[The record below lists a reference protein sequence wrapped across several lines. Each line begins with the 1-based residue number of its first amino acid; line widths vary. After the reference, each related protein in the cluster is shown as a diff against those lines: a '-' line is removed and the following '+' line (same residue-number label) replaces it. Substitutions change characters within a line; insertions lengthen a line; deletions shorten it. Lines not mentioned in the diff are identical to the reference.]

1 MNKLLITLIV
11 LVSSFTLFAAVG
23 PVYDSTDT
31 PDTDKKAETVVS
43 LDFSNA
49 EGAEKSIIFGFSS
62 SELSSG
68 DFTPVTTPI
77 NSVSLALQSA
87 NEKGEVYAINEE
99 NNSPVYVFYQIING
113 SDVNVKISLSGALN
127 YDESTDN
134 GIGWTVKWGE
144 NSSVSEDRSAV
155 DIITHRGSNVKSA
168 GSYKLSITTDNLA
181 DTTTTLQSKEYKAN
195 IVLEINDG
203 N

>member
-1 MNKLLITLIV
+1 MKKLLITLIV

-23 PVYDSTDT
+23 PVYDSTD
-31 PDTDKKAETVVS
+31 PSYTDKKAETEVS

-68 DFTPVTTPI
+68 DFTPVKTPI
-77 NSVSLALQSA
+77 NSVSLALQKT

-99 NNSPVYVFYQIING
+99 NSPVYVFYQIING
-113 SDVNVKISLSGALN
+113 SDVNVKISLSDALN
-127 YDESTDN
+127 YEESTDN

-144 NSSVSEDRSAV
+144 NSSVSEDSSAV
-155 DIITHRGSNVKSA
+155 NIITHSGSNVKSA
-168 GSYKLSITTDNLA
+168 GSYELSITTDDLT
-181 DTTTTLQSKEYKAN
+181 DTTLKSKIYKAN
-195 IVLEINDG
+195 IVLEIDDG

>member
-1 MNKLLITLIV
+1 MKKLLITLIV

-31 PDTDKKAETVVS
+31 PNTDKKAETVVS

-49 EGAEKSIIFGFSS
+49 ENAKIIFGFSS
-62 SELSSG
+62 QELSSG
-68 DFTPVTTPI
+68 DFTPVKTTII
-77 NSVSLALQSA
+77 NSVSLALQKA

-134 GIGWTVKWGE
+134 GIGWTVKWDE
-144 NSSVSEDRSAV
+144 NSSVSEDSTAE
-155 DIITHRGSNVKSA
+155 DIINHSGSNVKSA
-168 GSYKLSITTDNLA
+168 GSYKLSISTDDLA
-181 DTTTTLQSKEYKAN
+181 ETTLQSKEYKAN

>member
-1 MNKLLITLIV
+1 MKKLLITLIV

-31 PDTDKKAETVVS
+31 PNTDKKAETVVS

-77 NSVSLALQSA
+77 NSVSLALQKA

-127 YDESTDN
+127 YEGSTDN

-144 NSSVSEDRSAV
+144 NISVSSEDRSAV
-155 DIITHRGSNVKSA
+155 DIITHSGSYVKSA
-168 GSYKLSITTDNLA
+168 GSYKLSITTDDLA
-181 DTTTTLQSKEYKAN
+181 ETTLQSKEYKAN

>member
-1 MNKLLITLIV
+1 MKKLLITLIV

-31 PDTDKKAETVVS
+31 LDTDKKAETVVS

-62 SELSSG
+62 QELKNG
-68 DFTPVTTPI
+68 NFTPVTTTLS
-77 NSVSLALQSA
+77 NVSLALQDA
-87 NEKGEVYAINEE
+87 NENGEVYAINEE

-144 NSSVSEDRSAV
+144 NSSVSEDSSAV
-155 DIITHRGSNVKSA
+155 DIITHSGSNVKSA
-168 GSYKLSITTDNLA
+168 GSYKLRITTDDLA
-181 DTTTTLQSKEYKAN
+181 DTTLQSKKYKAN

>member
-1 MNKLLITLIV
+1 MKKLLITLII
-11 LVSSFTLFAAVG
+11 LVSSFTIFAAVG
-23 PVYDSTDT
+23 PVYDSTD
-31 PDTDKKAETVVS
+31 PSYTDKKAETVVS

-49 EGAEKSIIFGFSS
+49 EDAEKSIIFGFSS
-62 SELSSG
+62 QELKNG
-68 DFTPVTTPI
+68 DFTPVTTTLS
-77 NSVSLALQSA
+77 NVSLALQDA
-87 NEKGEVYAINEE
+87 NGNGEVYAINEE
-99 NNSPVYVFYQIING
+99 NSPVYVFYQIING

-127 YDESTDN
+127 YEKSTDN

-144 NSSVSEDRSAV
+144 NSSVSSEDSTAE
-155 DIITHRGSNVKSA
+155 DIITHSGSYVKSA

-181 DTTTTLQSKEYKAN
+181 KTTLQSKEYKAN

>member
-1 MNKLLITLIV
+1 MKKLLITLIV

-62 SELSSG
+62 QELKNG
-68 DFTPVTTPI
+68 NFTPVTTTLF
-77 NSVSLALQSA
+77 NVSLALQDA
-87 NEKGEVYAINEE
+87 NENGEVYAINEE
-99 NNSPVYVFYQIING
+99 NSLYVFYQIING

-127 YDESTDN
+127 YEGSTDN

-155 DIITHRGSNVKSA
+155 DIITHSGSNVKSA

-181 DTTTTLQSKEYKAN
+181 KTTLQSKEYKAN

>member
-1 MNKLLITLIV
+1 MKKLLFTLIV

-23 PVYDSTDT
+23 PVYDSTDISST
-31 PDTDKKAETVVS
+31 VKKAETVVS

-77 NSVSLALQSA
+77 NSVSLALQDA

-99 NNSPVYVFYQIING
+99 NNPVYVFYQIING

-127 YDESTDN
+127 YEESTDS
-134 GIGWTVKWGE
+134 GIGWTVKWGK
-144 NSSVSEDRSAV
+144 NSSVSEDSSAV
-155 DIITHRGSNVKSA
+155 NIITHSGSNVKNA
-168 GSYKLSITTDNLA
+168 GSYKLSISTDNLA
-181 DTTTTLQSKEYKAN
+181 KTTLQSKEYKAN

>member
-1 MNKLLITLIV
+1 MKKLLITLIV

-31 PDTDKKAETVVS
+31 PNTDKKAETVVS

-77 NSVSLALQSA
+77 NSVSLALQKA
-87 NEKGEVYAINEE
+87 NENGEVYAINEE
-99 NNSPVYVFYQIING
+99 NSLYVFYQIING

-127 YDESTDN
+127 YEESTDN

-144 NSSVSEDRSAV
+144 NSSVSSEDSSAV
-155 DIITHRGSNVKSA
+155 DIITHSGSNVKSA

-181 DTTTTLQSKEYKAN
+181 KTTLQSKEYKAN